1 MEPECV
7 NVQISGTEMR
17 DVVIGKG
24 EEIGHVA
31 EVLTTQKHGGVVSA
45 LGNGGA
51 GPITSFTGTTEDP
64 LGEREVHGKK
74 MVGDY
79 VILSR

>member
-1 MEPECV
+1 MRL
-7 NVQISGTEMR
+7 NDQTSRTEMR
-17 DVVIGKG
+17 NVVIGK
-24 EEIGHVA
+24 EIGHVA
-31 EVLTTQKHGGVVSA
+31 EVPTTQKHGGVVSG

-51 GPITSFTGTTEDP
+51 GPITSSTEATEGP
-64 LGEREVHGKK
+64 LGEWEAHGKR